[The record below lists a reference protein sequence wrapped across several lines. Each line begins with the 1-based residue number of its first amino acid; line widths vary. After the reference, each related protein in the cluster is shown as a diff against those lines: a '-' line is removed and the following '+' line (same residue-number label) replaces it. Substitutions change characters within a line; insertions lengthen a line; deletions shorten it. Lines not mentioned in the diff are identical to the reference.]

1 MIEVIK
7 KYFFGCFFGIILYK
21 IIELLTHNYPYI
33 GEILGA
39 LGGAFMC
46 WVVNLADSLAE
57 NYRMNKKSIS
67 KT

>member
-7 KYFFGCFFGIILYK
+7 KYFLSCFFGIIFYK
-21 IIELLTHNYPYI
+21 IIELPMHNYPYF

-39 LGGAFMC
+39 LGGVFMC
-46 WVVNLADSLAE
+46 WTVSLAE
-57 NYRMNKKSIS
+57 NYRINKKSIS